1 MNNKKMPTPLNPI
14 VIARLRKYWYKNE
27 ECDLDQLLYEL
38 EGWIVLLG
46 PGPTHTKCENCCK
59 NVGLDWK
66 LCRYCPSGRVVCW
79 KCYQCSKC
87 EEEDSMS
94 SGCCECGESCG
105 AYMCKACKI
114 MDQ

>member
-1 MNNKKMPTPLNPI
+1 MPTPLNPI

-38 EGWIVLLG
+38 EGWIALLG
-46 PGPTHTKCENCCK
+46 PGPTHPKCENCCK

-66 LCRYCPSGRVVCW
+66 LCRYCPSRTVVCW

-87 EEEDSMS
+87 DEDSLS